1 MKEMKSKESVQGSGL
16 KNNIMKITSSFWK
29 AQEQQ
34 LEVGVHCTLG
44 YTPVYTVYV
53 SYRGEL

>member
-1 MKEMKSKESVQGSGL
+1 MKSKESVQGSGL